1 MFIGESLRSLT
12 VDFRAVSQNPTA
24 GRADEVRISE
34 YAGRI
39 MRNWYVVLIAVVA
52 AVLLVVLNTVGTGKQ
67 SQGQATVFLG
77 QPLSPLGGSTIPNTL
92 IANPTTA
99 QAYLRTAAVVD
110 KAAAAAGI
118 KTGAALKSHTS
129 VTVLASATAKTAGAN
144 PNIQITV
151 QGPWDKKSVVAAARS
166 LADSLIAWANTY
178 QSSKIDLLTHQITVD
193 QTQIATLQKV
203 VDQAQSQVA
212 ALAHQSMTPAERAS
226 ISSTLLSTIATA
238 GSRIDEIS
246 FQLTSNEIFK
256 ASASDV
262 ESAGYIQEPSGQAVS
277 ATKRKSSLIVAVFT
291 GLIVGV
297 ILALIWDAIRNR
309 PRRAAEA

>member
-1 MFIGESLRSLT
+1 
-12 VDFRAVSQNPTA
+12 
-24 GRADEVRISE
+24 
-34 YAGRI
+34 

-52 AVLLVVLNTVGTGKQ
+52 AVLLVVLNTVGGGKQ
-67 SQGQATVFLG
+67 AQGQATVFLG

-99 QAYLRTAAVVD
+99 QAYLRTGAVLD
-110 KAAAAAGI
+110 KAASDAVI
-118 KTGAALKSHTS
+118 KSGTVLKNHTS
-129 VTVLASATAKTAGAN
+129 VTVLAASSTAKTTGAN

-151 QGPWDKKSVVAAARS
+151 RGPWDKKIAVTAVKS

-178 QSSKIDLLTHQITVD
+178 QSSKIDLLDKQIAVD
-193 QTQIATLQKV
+193 TTQIATLQKV
-203 VDQAQSQVA
+203 VDQAQNQLN
-212 ALAHQSMTPAERAS
+212 ALAHQSMTAAERAS
-226 ISSTLLSTIATA
+226 ISSTLHSTIATA

-246 FQLTSNEIFK
+246 FQLTTNQIFK

-262 ESAGYIQEPSGQAVS
+262 ESAGYIQDPSGQAVS

-297 ILALIWDAIRNR
+297 ILALIWDAVRNR